1 MNSIVK
7 SVNELYADNLNLH
20 FIPCIPIKWD
30 YPFNLQSLEIDR
42 GQSKFR
48 NSKVWKCI
56 LHLSRLPATLDSI
69 CAYIIQMFK
78 TLVATLLH
86 QIVQVVVVQGSKK
99 ILTNSLKITHVDAL
113 KSTRSQPL
121 IKVRGLGVGRDPPTP
136 KQEEVLS
143 RKKFGGQLLCS
154 GLHSEGKIEE

>member
-1 MNSIVK
+1 MKSVVK

-69 CAYIIQMFK
+69 CAYNSNVQDSCDDTF
-78 TLVATLLH
+78 ATDCSS
-86 QIVQVVVVQGSKK
+86 GGGARFKK
-99 ILTNSLKITHVDAL
+99 ILTNSLKITHVGAL
-113 KSTRSQPL
+113 RSTRSQPL